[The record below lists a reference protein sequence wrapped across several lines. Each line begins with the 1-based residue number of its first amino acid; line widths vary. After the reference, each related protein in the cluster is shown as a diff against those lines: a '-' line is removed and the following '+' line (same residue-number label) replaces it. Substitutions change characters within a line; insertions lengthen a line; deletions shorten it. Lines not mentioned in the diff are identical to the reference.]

1 MFPLTLPEL
10 KATAAP
16 HDYQR
21 GLEYAGDGSVQIISI
36 GAGEVKARVQGTRN
50 KPYRIT
56 LSRQG
61 KKLDGDC
68 SCPAYGEFSYFCKHM
83 VAVSLTVIK
92 EYNDSASV
100 GKPSNTNIDT
110 TKQVKQAA
118 IKITPIEKIRQYLGG
133 MSSVQ
138 LTDLIISQT
147 ERDDRLFKSLL
158 LKAESNKSGGFNIEA
173 LRKTIRDVVR
183 IPDFLEYG
191 ETEDYSD
198 GLFDIIETLEQAL
211 NNGHAPAVKELVEEI
226 FEELEEALNSMDD
239 SEGCTSEPVD
249 KLQELHVKTCMLA
262 KIDPKELAQVLFY
275 NELDDGWGFFYSSLE
290 RYKDVLG
297 AEGIAAYG
305 DLVRQAWEALPELS
319 PNKNHSWDSR
329 RNTLEKMM
337 AEFAR
342 DNIDALVSIKS
353 KNLSR
358 PDKFVE
364 ISEIYNQN
372 KQYDKALEWALKGI
386 KAFKNEPTYL
396 GRLVDM
402 ACGLH
407 SKNKEYAKEAELYW
421 WYFEH
426 TMRFE
431 TYLDFKKSS
440 VKCGNWEECRNKTMK
455 LLVSDAEK
463 RQRNAK
469 AVYSSWGNYQHR
481 PDNASL
487 LVKISLHE
495 KEYIEALGYAQKYG
509 CSKSLWLELADNI
522 AATHIQ
528 AAISIYQEQIAE
540 LIKQTNNSSYND
552 AIKLITKLQE
562 FYEEHDDG
570 ENFFLYIE
578 TLKAEFKA
586 KRNMM
591 KLLEE
596 VV

>member
-16 HDYQR
+16 HDYKR

-50 KPYRIT
+50 KPYRVT

-61 KKLDGDC
+61 TRLDGDC
-68 SCPAYGEFSYFCKHM
+68 SCPAYGEFSDFCKHM
-83 VAVSLTVIK
+83 VAVALTVIK
-92 EYNDSASV
+92 EYNYSAPADKS
-100 GKPSNTNIDT
+100 SNANIG
-110 TKQVKQAA
+110 TKKQANQSA
-118 IKITPIEKIRQYLGG
+118 IKILPIEKIRQYLGN
-133 MSSVQ
+133 MSPSQ
-138 LTDLIISQT
+138 LIDLIISQA
-147 ERDDRLFKSLL
+147 ERDDRIFKSLL

-183 IPDFLEYG
+183 IPDYLEYG
-191 ETEDYSD
+191 ETENYAD
-198 GLFDIIETLEQAL
+198 GLFDIIETLAQAL
-211 NNGHAPAVKELVEEI
+211 ENGHAPAVKELVEEI
-226 FEELEEALNSMDD
+226 FEELEETLNSMDD

-249 KLQELHVKTCMLA
+249 KLQELHVKACLLA
-262 KIDPKELAQVLFY
+262 KTDPKELAQFLFY
-275 NELDDGWGFFYSSLE
+275 NELDDGWGFFYDSLT
-290 RYKDVLG
+290 RYKDALG
-297 AEGIAAYG
+297 AEGVAAYG

-319 PNKNHSWDSR
+319 PSKNHIWDSR
-329 RNTLEKMM
+329 RNILEKMM
-337 AEFAR
+337 AEFSR
-342 DNIDALVSIKS
+342 DNLDILLNIRS

-364 ISEIYNQN
+364 IAELYNQN

-386 KAFKNEPTYL
+386 EAFKNEPSYL

-402 ACGLH
+402 ACNLH
-407 SKNKEYAKEAELYW
+407 SKKKEHAKEAELYW

-426 TMRFE
+426 TMHFE
-431 TYLDFKKSS
+431 TYLYLKKSS
-440 VKCGNWEECRNKTMK
+440 VKYGNWEEYRNKVMK

-463 RQRNAK
+463 RQRSAK
-469 AVYSSWGNYQHR
+469 TAYSSWGNYQHR

-487 LVKISLHE
+487 LVKILLHE
-495 KEYIEALGYAQKYG
+495 KEFIEALGYAQKYG
-509 CSKSLWLELADNI
+509 CIKSLWLELADKI
-522 AATHIQ
+522 VATHTQ
-528 AAISIYQEQIAE
+528 ASISIYQEQIAE

-562 FYEEHDDG
+562 FYEEYDDG
-570 ENFFLYIE
+570 KNFFLYIE
-578 TLKAEFKA
+578 TLKSEFKA

>member
-1 MFPLTLPEL
+1 MFPLTLPEI
-10 KATAAP
+10 KVTAAP

-50 KPYRIT
+50 KPYKIT
-56 LSRQG
+56 LTKQE
-61 KKLDGDC
+61 KQLDGDC

-83 VAVSLTVIK
+83 VAVALTVIK
-92 EYNDSASV
+92 EYNDYSLAGKTGNTSA
-100 GKPSNTNIDT
+100 GT
-110 TKQVKQAA
+110 TKQSNQAT
-118 IKITPIEKIRQYLGG
+118 IKITPVEKIRQYLSS
-133 MSSVQ
+133 MSSAQ
-138 LTDLIISQT
+138 LTDLIISQA

-173 LRKTIRDVVR
+173 LRKTVRNVVR

-191 ETEDYSD
+191 ETEDYAD

-211 NNGHAPAVKELVEEI
+211 KNGYAPAVKELVEEI

-239 SEGCTSEPVD
+239 SEGCTAEPIE
-249 KLQELHVKTCMLA
+249 KLQELHVKACLLA
-262 KIDPKELAQVLFY
+262 KTHPTELAKFLFY
-275 NELDDGWGFFYSSLE
+275 NELDDGWGFFYGSLE
-290 RYKDVLG
+290 RYKDTLG

-319 PNKNHSWDSR
+319 PNKNHIWDSR
-329 RNTLEKMM
+329 RNMLEKMM
-337 AEFAR
+337 AEFASNNL
-342 DNIDALVSIKS
+342 DVLVSIKS

-358 PDKFVE
+358 PDKFAE
-364 ISEIYNQN
+364 IAELYNQN
-372 KQYDKALEWALKGI
+372 KKYDKALEWALKGI
-386 KAFKNEPTYL
+386 KAFKNEPSYL
-396 GRLVDM
+396 GRLIEM

-407 SKNKEYAKEAELYW
+407 NKKKEHAKEAELYW

-426 TMRFE
+426 TMHFE
-431 TYLDFKKSS
+431 TYLDLKKSS
-440 VKCGNWEECRNKTMK
+440 VKYGNWEEYRNKATK
-455 LLVSDAEK
+455 LLVRDSEK
-463 RQRNAK
+463 RQRSARP
-469 AVYSSWGNYQHR
+469 VYSSWGNYQHR

-487 LVKISLHE
+487 LVKISVHE

-522 AATHIQ
+522 VATHTQ
-528 AAISIYQEQIAE
+528 AAISIYQEQIGE
-540 LIKQTNNSSYND
+540 LIKQTNNNSYND

-562 FYEEHDDG
+562 FYEEYDNG

-578 TLKAEFKA
+578 TLKGEFKA